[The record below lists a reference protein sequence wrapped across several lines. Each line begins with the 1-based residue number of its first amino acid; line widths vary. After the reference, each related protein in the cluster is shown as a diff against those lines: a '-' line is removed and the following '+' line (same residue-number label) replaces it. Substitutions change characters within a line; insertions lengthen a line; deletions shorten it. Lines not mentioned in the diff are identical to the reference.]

1 MKRTDVIVI
10 GGGHAG
16 LAMSRHLADRGIG
29 HAILE
34 RGRVAER
41 WRSERWDSLHLL
53 TPRWQSRLPH
63 WSYRGPDPDGF
74 MTSSEVVE
82 YLDGYSRSF
91 SAPVH
96 TGVTVSAVERD
107 GAGFRVET
115 TAGVWHAGNVVI
127 ATGHC
132 DRASVPPAAAALA
145 PDIAQIVPTRY
156 RRPGQ
161 LPDGPVL
168 MVGASATGVQ
178 LASEI
183 HRSGR
188 PVTLAVGGHTRTP
201 RQYRGRDIM
210 AWLDEMGVLSEAT
223 SEVRDLEASRAEP
236 SLQFDRRRW
245 PSLPRPRRP
254 AAAGRAHR
262 RAHARRLGPARGAR
276 RRSGRLD
283 RSRGGEDA
291 PPPRPRGRVHR
302 SERTGR
308 GLPRGRP
315 ASPGAR
321 ATERR
326 ARSTWPPPASAPS
339 CGPPGTAATIR
350 GSACRSWISR
360 GELQHEGGITA
371 EPGLYALG
379 LYFMRRRNSSF
390 LDGVG
395 ADAADLAEH
404 IEHRLARRPRA
415 AA

>member
-1 MKRTDVIVI
+1 MQRTDVIVI

-74 MTSSEVVE
+74 MTMSEVVE
-82 YLDGYSRSF
+82 YLEGYSRSF

-96 TGVTVSAVERD
+96 TGVTVNAVERD
-107 GAGFRVET
+107 RAGFRVET
-115 TAGVWHAGNVVI
+115 TAGVWHAANVVI
-127 ATGHC
+127 ATGYC

-156 RRPGQ
+156 RHPGQ

-168 MVGASATGVQ
+168 MVGASATGIQ

-223 SEVRDLEASRAEP
+223 SQVRDLETSRAEP
-236 SLQFDRRRW
+236 SLQLVGDDGHRSLDLGVLQQQGVRIVGRMLGASGRHVALADDLAASIAHAEAKMQHLLDRVDGFIESSAPGGVFPEANR
-245 PSLPRPRRP
+245 PRPVPVPDAPRAIDL
-254 AAAGRAHR
+254 AAAGIRTVVWATGYR
-262 RAHARRLGPARGAR
+262 RDYPWLRVPV
-276 RRSGRLD
+276 LD
-283 RSRGGEDA
+283 G
-291 PPPRPRGRVHR
+291 
-302 SERTGR
+302 
-308 GLPRGRP
+308 
-315 ASPGAR
+315 
-321 ATERR
+321 
-326 ARSTWPPPASAPS
+326 
-339 CGPPGTAATIR
+339 
-350 GSACRSWISR
+350 R
-360 GELQHEGGITA
+360 GELQHDGGITP

-404 IEHRLARRPRA
+404 IERRLARRPRA